1 MSHNGNTALLEALY
15 EEALKETVRTV
26 SGLAD
31 PVTGLTKAEV
41 EAEKIARKRFEES
54 EDPINA
60 ARDKF

>member
-15 EEALKETVRTV
+15 EEALKETEVRYP
-26 SGLAD
+26 SD

-54 EDPINA
+54 EGCYE
-60 ARDKF
+60 